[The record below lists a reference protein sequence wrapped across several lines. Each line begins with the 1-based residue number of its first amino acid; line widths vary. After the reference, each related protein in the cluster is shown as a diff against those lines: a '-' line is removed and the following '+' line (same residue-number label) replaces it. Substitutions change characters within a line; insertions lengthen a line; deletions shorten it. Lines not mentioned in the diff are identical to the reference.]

1 MFLINPGYY
10 IVVTGTKMLKKLVQ
24 HGNSSALVIEKPILE
39 LLNIDQNTTL
49 EVTTDGKSLIIKPAN
64 KSILK
69 SLDKINK
76 NHSKTLKKLAQ

>member
-1 MFLINPGYY
+1 
-10 IVVTGTKMLKKLVQ
+10 MLKKLVQ

-39 LLNIDQNTTL
+39 LLNIDLNTTL

-76 NHSKTLKKLAQ
+76 NHSKTLKKLSQ

>member
-1 MFLINPGYY
+1 
-10 IVVTGTKMLKKLVQ
+10 MLKKLVQ